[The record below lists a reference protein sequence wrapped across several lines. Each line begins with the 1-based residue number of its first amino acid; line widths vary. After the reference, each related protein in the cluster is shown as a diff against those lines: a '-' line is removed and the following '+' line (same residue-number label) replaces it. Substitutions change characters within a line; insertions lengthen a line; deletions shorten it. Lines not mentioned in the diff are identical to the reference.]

1 MSATDT
7 PLSSDPALAADP
19 RHLPVM
25 LDEVVEAL
33 GPRPGAVIVDGTFGA
48 GGYTRALLAAGATVV
63 AIDRDPTAIA
73 AGRALEAA
81 SEGRLTLVH
90 GRFADLDTL
99 AQAAGHPHV
108 DGVVLDVG
116 VSSMQLDEA
125 ERGFSFRFDGP
136 LDMRMGQHGPTAAD
150 LVNGLEGKQLTR
162 LIGLYGDERRASAI
176 SRAIVARR
184 EERPFE
190 RTLDLA
196 AVVEKVVRRAGDA
209 IHPATRT
216 FQALRIAVNRELD
229 ELADALAAAERLL
242 VEGGRLVV
250 VAFHS
255 LEDRIVK
262 RFFADR
268 SRERAGGS
276 RHLPEEAIEPPTF
289 RLPYRAALSPGDAEV
304 ARNPRARSA
313 HLRTGERTAA
323 PARPIDVH
331 ALGVP
336 SVSIS
341 SLGG

>member
-1 MSATDT
+1 VSGTD
-7 PLSSDPALAADP
+7 PNLPADP
-19 RHLPVM
+19 RLSGDPRHSPVM

-63 AIDRDPTAIA
+63 AIDRDPDAIA
-73 AGRALEAA
+73 AGRPLEAA

-150 LVNGLEGKQLTR
+150 LVNRLEGKELTR
-162 LIGLYGDERRASAI
+162 LIGLYGEERRASAI

-196 AVVEKVVRRAGDA
+196 GLVESVVWRGGDA

-242 VEGGRLVV
+242 VAGGRLVV

-276 RHLPEEAIEPPTF
+276 RHLPEAIVEPPTF
-289 RLPYRAALSPGDAEV
+289 RLAQRAALSPGDAEIS
-304 ARNPRARSA
+304 RNPRARSA
-313 HLRTGERTAA
+313 RLRAGERTDA
-323 PARPIDVH
+323 PARPVDAH

-336 SVSIS
+336 SVSVAS
-341 SLGG
+341 FGG